1 MKLRWPAKRQDDPL
15 VEYVEELREEAT
27 HWAQKATGLER
38 KEALRLVQDRV
49 ACRTTSGL
57 PES

>member
-1 MKLRWPAKRQDDPL
+1 MRWPAKRQDDPL
-15 VEYVEELREEAT
+15 VEYVEELREEAA